1 MMGPDVPFE
10 NRELAWLAFN
20 TRVLEEAEDPAVPLL
35 ERLKFLGIFSSNL
48 DEFFMVRV
56 AGLWR
61 QWGSTA
67 RGPDG
72 RTPRE
77 ALHEVS
83 ARVHALVA
91 RQHRL
96 FADVLIPALR
106 RVGVRIVHPDRL
118 DRAGRAHVSGW
129 FTREVLPVLTPM
141 AIDPGHPFP
150 HLTNRAIC
158 LIAELDPLDHGDTLP
173 QATRCV
179 LHLPAAGLP
188 RFLRVP
194 GPTHRFVLL
203 EDVVR
208 AHLDQVFSNYEVRSA
223 SVIRVTRDA
232 EFELPE
238 DDANDDLMSQV
249 EQGVRSRRLGDAVRL
264 QYEAGLSPDLLQLL
278 CAELELDPID
288 LYPTHGPTGLTDVM
302 QLYGALDL
310 PELREPPHHPRPVPG
325 FEAEADVFATL
336 RAGDVLVHHPYQD
349 FDAVT
354 RFVEAAADDPAV
366 LAIKMTLYRVSS
378 SSRIAEALARAALNG
393 KEVAVLVELR
403 ARFSEE
409 GNITWARR
417 LEDTGAHVVYG
428 ITGLK
433 THCKAALV
441 VRREPDGLR
450 RYVHLG
456 TGNYNHSTARLYT
469 DLGLFTADPALAED
483 LTHVFNLITGYVRPP
498 PLQHLVLAPTRLRGW
513 LVERIQREA
522 DHARAGRP
530 AGILV
535 KLNALA
541 DPEIVRAL
549 YGASEAGAPV
559 RLIIRGICCLRP
571 GLPGWSSRVEAIRL
585 VDRFLEHARVMR
597 FENGGSPELW
607 LSSADWMPRNLNGRI
622 ELTWPV
628 RDPALVARIEDILET
643 QWADTVKAR
652 RLDADGRGHRREGPA
667 RRAQAELIEA
677 TRGLTAGPQ
686 PSSTSP

>member
-1 MMGPDVPFE
+1 MAPDVPFE

-20 TRVLEEAEDPAVPLL
+20 NRVLEEAEDPAVPLL
-35 ERLKFLGIFSSNL
+35 ERVKFLGIFSSNL

-61 QWGSTA
+61 QVKSGS

-77 ALHEVS
+77 ALDAVS
-83 ARVHALVA
+83 RRVHALVA
-91 RQHRL
+91 RQHRV
-96 FADVLIPALR
+96 FAKVLVPALR
-106 RVGVRIVHPDRL
+106 EVGVRIVHPSRL
-118 DRAGRAHVSGW
+118 DRHGRAYVSQW
-129 FTREVLPVLTPM
+129 FAREVLPVLTPM

-158 LIAELDPLDHGDTLP
+158 LIADLIPLEGGDALP
-173 QATRCV
+173 RATRCV
-179 LHLPAAGLP
+179 IHLPAAGLP

-194 GPTHRFVLL
+194 GPGHRFVLL

-208 AHLDQVFSNYEVRSA
+208 AHLDQVLSNYEVRSA

-232 EFELPE
+232 EFDLPE
-238 DDANDDLMSQV
+238 DDAAAEDLLQQV
-249 EQGVRSRRLGDAVRL
+249 QQGVRSRRLGDAVRL
-264 QYEAGLSPDLLQLL
+264 QYEADLSPDLLELL
-278 CAELELDPID
+278 CHELELDPID
-288 LYPTHGPTGLTDVM
+288 LYPTTGPTGLTDVM

-310 PELREPPHHPRPVPG
+310 PELRDPVHHPRPVPG
-325 FEAEADVFATL
+325 FEPDADVFATI

-354 RFVEAAADDPAV
+354 RFVEAAADDAAV
-366 LAIKMTLYRVSS
+366 VAIKMTLYRVSN
-378 SSRIAEALARAALNG
+378 SSRIAEALARAAENG

-428 ITGLK
+428 LTGLK

-441 VRREPDGLR
+441 VRREHDGLR

-469 DLGLFTADPALAED
+469 DLGVFTADPELAQE
-483 LTHVFNLITGYVRPP
+483 LTHVFNLLTGYVRPP
-498 PLQHLVLAPTRLRGW
+498 PLHLLVLAPTRLRAW
-513 LVERIQREA
+513 ILERVQREA
-522 DHARAGRP
+522 EHARAGRP
-530 AGILV
+530 SGILV

-541 DPEIVRAL
+541 DPEVVRAL
-549 YGASEAGAPV
+549 YAASEAGVPI

-571 GLPGWSSRVEAIRL
+571 GLPGWSSRIEAIRL
-585 VDRFLEHARVMR
+585 VDRFLEHARVIR
-597 FENGGSPELW
+597 FENGGDRELW

-622 ELTWPV
+622 EVTWQV
-628 RDPALVARIEDILET
+628 RDPLLVERIDAMLEA

-652 RLDADGRGHRREGPA
+652 RLDSDGVGHRRPGPP
-667 RRAQAELIEA
+667 RRAQTELVEA
-677 TRGLTAGPQ
+677 TRRL
-686 PSSTSP
+686 PS